1 MTLTD
6 AQRTFLEANHAAAMV
21 TLRADGTPHAVRC
34 GVALVEGKLWSSGIP
49 NRVRTRHLRRD
60 PRCTL
65 FVFDQAYNYLSLETS
80 ITILDGP
87 EAAEMNVRLF
97 SEMQKGM
104 QRPPGTL
111 FWNGQPLTE
120 DQFLHTMRAEQRLIY
135 QFDEPT
141 RVYGLLT

>member
-1 MTLTD
+1 LLD
-6 AQRTFLEANHAAAMV
+6 KNHSAAMI

-34 GVALVEGKLWSSGIP
+34 GVALVDGTLWSSGVP
-49 NRVRTRHLRRD
+49 SRVRTAHLRRD

-80 ITILDGP
+80 VTILDGP

-97 SEMQKGM
+97 TEMQKGM
-104 QRPPGTL
+104 QRQPGTL

-120 DQFLHTMRAEQRLIY
+120 EQFLQTMRDEQRLIY
-135 QFDEPT
+135 QFDEPA